1 MDKNDLS
8 GSMSPESI
16 GPKDRKLI
24 DQFLELR
31 QSYQAITQQI
41 EHDLQ
46 TPLDHYQQ
54 KRLFY
59 LDVGDLTH
67 FRLNFFDTVGYFLR
81 ESLATTYHLE
91 IWDRQTHQ
99 KRCYSLDELQRISRW
114 EVEQGTAIETIT
126 YGRLGYRIRRTFDI
140 YNCRLYVSK
149 TEFFNANEQIPLID
163 GLMLLQQEL
172 NDHTL
177 WIRGKLLRIK
187 DFT

>member
-1 MDKNDLS
+1 MSKDDLK
-8 GSMSPESI
+8 GDMTPETI
-16 GPKDRKLI
+16 GTKERKLI

-31 QSYQAITQQI
+31 QSYQAITRQI

-59 LDVGDLTH
+59 LDVSDLTH

-99 KRCYSLDELQRISRW
+99 KRYYSLDELQRVSHW
-114 EVEQGTAIETIT
+114 QVEQGTAVETVT
-126 YGRLGYRIRRTFDI
+126 YGKLGYRIRRTFDI
-140 YNCRLYVSK
+140 YNQRLYVSK
-149 TEFFNANEQIPLID
+149 TEFFDANEQIPLVD

-177 WIRGKLLRIK
+177 WIRGNLLRIK

>member
-67 FRLNFFDTVGYFLR
+67 FRLNFL
-81 ESLATTYHLE
+81 
-91 IWDRQTHQ
+91 I
-99 KRCYSLDELQRISRW
+99 
-114 EVEQGTAIETIT
+114 
-126 YGRLGYRIRRTFDI
+126 RLVTF
-140 YNCRLYVSK
+140 YVS
-149 TEFFNANEQIPLID
+149 
-163 GLMLLQQEL
+163 
-172 NDHTL
+172 H
-177 WIRGKLLRIK
+177 
-187 DFT
+187 

>member
-1 MDKNDLS
+1 MTKDDLN
-8 GSMSPESI
+8 GSITPESI
-16 GPKDRKLI
+16 GTKDRKLI
-24 DQFLELR
+24 DQILELR
-31 QSYQAITQQI
+31 QSYQAIEQQI
-41 EHDLQ
+41 EHDLR

-59 LDVGDLTH
+59 LDVSDLTH

-99 KRCYSLDELQRISRW
+99 KRRYSLDDLQQITRW
-114 EVEQGTAIETIT
+114 QVEQGTAVETIA
-126 YGRLGYRIRRTFDI
+126 YGRLGYRVRRTFDI
-140 YNCRLYVSK
+140 YNRRLYVTK
-149 TEFFNANEQIPLID
+149 TEFFDKDEQLPLID

-177 WIRGKLLRIK
+177 WIRGNILRIK